1 MYGNI
6 IFFLIIKKI
15 TNNYIF
21 FQKHAYNEQM
31 QKLSIKQEQTIQ
43 EKVKSLQGKIE
54 QQCRKH
60 TEEINKYKEHVTELT
75 TRHWEV
81 CDKLLAEKQ
90 EKEGAFKQ
98 MKEMSLKFNNDIK
111 DLHQKQ
117 VLTSLNKTARYF
129 FFPNDFYYKSRILE
143 INEIFFFFLV

>member
-1 MYGNI
+1 
-6 IFFLIIKKI
+6 
-15 TNNYIF
+15 
-21 FQKHAYNEQM
+21 M
-31 QKLSIKQEQTIQ
+31 QKLTMKQEQSIQ
-43 EKVKSLQGKIE
+43 EKVKNLQAKIE

-75 TRHWEV
+75 SRHWEV

-111 DLHQKQ
+111 DLHQRQ
-117 VLTSLNKTARYF
+117 VLSSLNKTARYSYF
-129 FFPNDFYYKSRILE
+129 LTFVVISLFSMLNSYQYFTSVKFLFLIFK
-143 INEIFFFFLV
+143 IFFFYKSKY